1 MPDGDAAND
10 RGWCERFGDSLVGV
24 SGLAATPLTP
34 RLQARVLTL
43 ARDIAHGTERKN
55 APVCAFIAGRYVEA
69 RLAQGVDAETALSE
83 VAEAAARLLRHATP

>member
-1 MPDGDAAND
+1 MPDGDAAHD
-10 RGWCERFGDSLVGV
+10 PGWCERFGDSLVSA
-24 SGLAATPLTP
+24 SGLAAPPLTP
-34 RLQARVLTL
+34 QLRARVLTL

-69 RLAQGVDAETALSE
+69 RRAQGVDAETALSE